1 MHLPESLSGTLP
13 ARARDITSSA
23 RRVTQPSPP
32 LRARPLMRGPGSVDY
47 TIYTVPVQGT
57 PYIQCKYL
65 SVVQ

>member
-32 LRARPLMRGPGSVDY
+32 LRAHPLIMRGPAPADY
-47 TIYTVPVQGT
+47 YDMYCSREGYPLYT
-57 PYIQCKYL
+57 L
-65 SVVQ
+65 